1 MHLKREK
8 LFETRKQQKMT
19 LQQVADRIGV
29 SKPYYWQIENGE
41 RGLSYGL
48 AIKISSVF
56 DSKPDDIFL
65 TDELTKSEQTNTA

>member
-1 MHLKREK
+1 MKREK

-19 LQQVADRIGV
+19 LQQVADQIGV

-41 RGLSYGL
+41 RGLSYEL

-56 DSKPDDIFL
+56 NSKPDDIFL
-65 TDELTKSEQTNTA
+65 TDELTKGEQTNTA